1 MELTRLSALDTMQA
15 FSKKELK
22 TKGAT
27 DAQNI
32 VDAGEVDLTRA
43 ISNLTRLKEYVTEL
57 EKGLRPH
64 LEANEAYG
72 VKITMK
78 NTGDRLDYEQD
89 DVYKSLKKEME
100 FRKELLNMAYKTNN
114 PIFDKDGV
122 EIPKV
127 GIKTHGSLV
136 PNISY

>member
-1 MELTRLSALDTMQA
+1 MELTRLTALDTLQE

-22 TKGAT
+22 LKAKEAVTSLL
-27 DAQNI
+27 
-32 VDAGEVDLTRA
+32 DAGDTDLTRSA
-43 ISNLTRLKEYVTEL
+43 SNIARLKEVVTEL
-57 EKGLRPH
+57 DKQLRPH
-64 LEANEAYG
+64 LEAAEAYG

-136 PNISY
+136 PNISF

>member
-1 MELTRLSALDTMQA
+1 MELTRLTALDTLQE

-22 TKGAT
+22 LKAKEAVTSLL
-27 DAQNI
+27 
-32 VDAGEVDLTRA
+32 DAGDTDLTRSA
-43 ISNLTRLKEYVTEL
+43 SNIARLKEVVTEL
-57 EKGLRPH
+57 DKQLRPH
-64 LEANEAYG
+64 LEAAEAYG

-89 DVYKSLKKEME
+89 DVYKSLKTQLKERE
-100 FRKELLNMAYKTNN
+100 DILKMAYKTSS
-114 PIFDKDGV
+114 PIYDEEGV

-136 PNISY
+136 PNISF

>member
-1 MELTRLSALDTMQA
+1 MELTRLTALDTLQE

-22 TKGAT
+22 LKAKEAVTSLL
-27 DAQNI
+27 
-32 VDAGEVDLTRA
+32 DAGDTDLTRSA
-43 ISNLTRLKEYVTEL
+43 SNIARLKEVVTEL
-57 EKGLRPH
+57 DKQLRPH
-64 LEANEAYG
+64 LEAAEAYG

-89 DVYKSLKKEME
+89 DVYKSLKKELE

-136 PNISY
+136 PNISF